1 MSKLYAA
8 FGEFEI
14 PMHIGTATCGWIPP
28 VHRVRF
34 KTEPLLGN
42 VAMLKNDET
51 TVVMVSLD
59 TLGVETD
66 DAEDLRNAVAET
78 VGTDYANVS
87 ISCTHSHSGPATMD
101 SFEGPKDLE
110 VMAAIRERLLATVRQ
125 LQTRLEPA
133 VLGCGFTYENDIT
146 WNRRYILRE
155 GNAWAHPQIDKMDVI
170 CAEGPID
177 PQVGVVC
184 VRDMEGLA
192 MGYLVNFACHPLF
205 YGGQCIASPNYPGWL
220 RKELKRLE
228 RPECVCLFINGAAGD
243 ISHANPFDP
252 NRTTAESVGTQLAK
266 RSYEVA
272 IKVDY
277 TDDVALGGK
286 AAYVPVNRRFVD
298 DAHLERAKRVLA
310 GETDLVIDPIWHP
323 VSTMSNAEF
332 ARILVELRKAAE
344 EEPTYDVPIQALRI
358 GKTVWGFCPG
368 ELFVKFGMEI
378 KVRSRE
384 RLTFVAAYSDGM
396 VGYVFTPEA
405 QARGGYEPTPAGNR
419 SIDCTAGATFVEG
432 LSALLEQL

>member
-1 MSKLYAA
+1 MRKLYAA

-59 TLGVETD
+59 TLGIEIS
-66 DAEDLRNAVAET
+66 DAEDFRNAVAEAA
-78 VGTDYANVS
+78 GTDYACVS

-101 SFEGPKDLE
+101 CFEGPKDLE
-110 VMAAIRERLLATVRQ
+110 MMADIRQRLLDTVVE
-125 LQTRLEPA
+125 LKAKLEPA
-133 VLGCGFTYENDIT
+133 VMGCGFTYENDIS
-146 WNRRYILRE
+146 WNRRYILKE
-155 GNAWAHPQIDKMDVI
+155 GNVWAHPQIDKMDVV

-184 VRDMEGLA
+184 VRNMEGLA

-205 YGGQCIASPNYPGWL
+205 YGGQCIASPNFPGFL

-243 ISHANPFDP
+243 ISHDNPFDHS
-252 NRTTAESVGTQLAK
+252 RTTAESVGTQLAK

-272 IKVDY
+272 VKVPY

-286 AAYVPVNRRFVD
+286 AAYVPINRRHID
-298 DAHLERAKRVLA
+298 DAHLQRAKRVLA

-323 VSTMSNAEF
+323 VSTMPNEEF
-332 ARILVELRKAAE
+332 ARRLVELRRCADV
-344 EEPTYDVPIQALRI
+344 EPTFPVPIQALRV
-358 GKTVWGFCPG
+358 GSTVWAFCPG
-368 ELFVKFGMEI
+368 ELFVKFGMQI
-378 KVRSRE
+378 KVRSKE
-384 RLTFVAAYSDGM
+384 RFTFVGAYSDGM

-405 QARGGYEPTPAGNR
+405 QEHGGYEPTPFTND
-419 SIDCTAGATFVEG
+419 SIDCTAGTTFVDG
-432 LSALLEQL
+432 LSGLLEQL